1 VSSSSV
7 HTFCRICEPACA
19 LVAKVEGTTIQSL
32 QPDRDHPVHK
42 GFSCHKGVHY
52 LEVHNDPDRLDR
64 PLKRINPKT
73 DPKGQFVPV
82 TWEEAVGD
90 IAQRFK
96 AIQERYGKDAL
107 AIYNGNPAAFSSAYF
122 SNAGQ
127 VLGGFGT
134 TTRFSSGTQDCS
146 AKYAGSEA
154 VYGATMLHPIPDLL
168 HTDYFVCIG
177 SNPLVSHMSMIHIS
191 NPMEKLKAIRRRGGT
206 VLFVNPRKIESS
218 TPETGEVILIQPDT
232 DFYFLAGILNEII
245 FKIGFDRNA
254 IEKHAKNIDGAIE
267 FIKAYPIERVASVTG
282 IPPAVIRRI
291 AHDFCA
297 APSASIYMST
307 GVNMGR
313 QGALAYWMLNLV
325 SLFSGNLGKRG
336 GNIYS
341 MAVGCMTQ
349 NTKAKPGNP
358 YRRTPFG
365 EIRPVASYLPGAL
378 MADYLESPENPPRAL
393 LVVSG
398 NPLLTVGGE
407 QRLRAALSKL
417 DIVVALD
424 IYRSETVELAD
435 YVLPATDWL
444 EHDDLNF
451 LVTLGVAL
459 EPYIQYT
466 PAVVPPKGE
475 RRDDWWILAKIQQAM
490 GIPGLLDN
498 GNTNPWGR
506 VDALLATAGLSIEK
520 LKTLPC
526 QTAVLPP
533 AVPEHIFEIAIQ
545 HDDKLMD
552 CFPAALERGFAGA
565 ETQFQQLAA
574 EPAGRLK
581 LITRRT
587 NYMINSWMHNIPA
600 LKHSVHQTN
609 PVWMHPQDAC
619 DRQLFEGDEVEVK
632 NEFGSITALLMYDST
647 LKPGVVAMTHGWGH
661 KINSLNLATRYGGT
675 NVNELAPTGI
685 AGFDVLSN
693 QSHMTGLNVEV
704 VGQRVSAK

>member
-1 VSSSSV
+1 MSDSSV

-19 LVAKVEGTTIQSL
+19 LVAKVKDGRIVSL
-32 QPDRDHPVHK
+32 QPDREHPVHK

-52 LEVHNDPDRLDR
+52 LHLHEDPERLNV
-64 PLKRINPKT
+64 PLKRVNSRSEAR
-73 DPKGQFVPV
+73 GEFVPV
-82 TWEEAVGD
+82 SWDEALQD
-90 IAQRFK
+90 IGQRFK
-96 AIQERYGKDAL
+96 SIQEHYGKDAL

-122 SNAGQ
+122 SNGGQ
-127 VLGGFGT
+127 LLAGFGT

-154 VYGATMLHPIPDLL
+154 VFGATMLHPIPDLL

-206 VLFVNPRKIESS
+206 ILFVNPRKIESS
-218 TPETGEVILIQPDT
+218 NPETGEVLLIQPDT
-232 DFYFLAGILNEII
+232 DFYFLAGMLNEIV
-245 FKIGFDRNA
+245 FNIGFDRKS

-267 FIKAYPIERVASVTG
+267 FVRRYPIERVAGVTG
-282 IPPAVIRRI
+282 IPADAIRRV
-291 AHDFCA
+291 AREFCRA
-297 APSASIYMST
+297 RSASIYMST

-313 QGALAYWMLNLV
+313 QGALAYWMLHLV

-341 MAVGCMTQ
+341 MAVGCTTP

-358 YRRTPFG
+358 YRQTPFG
-365 EIRPVASYLPGAL
+365 EIRSMASYLPGAL
-378 MADYLESPENPPRAL
+378 MADYLDAPENPPHAL
-393 LVVSG
+393 LVISG

-407 QRLRAALSKL
+407 QRLRNVLPKL
-417 DIVVALD
+417 DLVVALD
-424 IYRSETVELAD
+424 IYRSETAEQAD
-435 YVLPATDWL
+435 YILPATDWL
-444 EHDDLNF
+444 EHEDVNF

-466 PAVVPPKGE
+466 PAVVPPAGE
-475 RRDDWWILAKIQQAM
+475 RRDDWWILARIQQEM

-506 VDALLATAGLSIEK
+506 IDAFLATADLSIEK
-520 LKTLPC
+520 LKAMPC

-533 AVPEHIFEIAIQ
+533 AVPEHLFDIAIQ

-552 CFPAALERGFAGA
+552 CFPAALQRGFAAA
-565 ETQFQQLAA
+565 EEQFQQLAA
-574 EPAGRLK
+574 APPWRLK

-587 NYMINSWMHNIPA
+587 NTMINSWMHNLRT
-600 LKHSVHQTN
+600 LKLSVHETN
-609 PVWMHPQDAC
+609 PLWMHPKDAAA
-619 DRQLFEGDEVEVK
+619 RQLFEGDEVEVSSSAGK
-632 NEFGSITALLMYDST
+632 VSAVMMFDET

-661 KINSLNLATRYGGT
+661 IHNSMSVATHYGGT
-675 NVNELAPTGI
+675 NVNQLAPTGPN
-685 AGFDVLSN
+685 GFDVLSN
-693 QSHMTGLNVEV
+693 QSHMTGIEV
-704 VGQRVSAK
+704 DVVAGAARVI